1 MKEKLLLDLVLGFA
15 LLSLWLNFQNG
26 YIQLL
31 FNRLSEQYRLAFAS
45 LIIVSVPIASD
56 VAFNYSNQGSTTFFT
71 AILSAGITLVLRE
84 GFTRWKEEN
93 DMKGEIFSEL
103 YGNYRTIKE
112 FVDTSEMLQGLPPK
126 DLGPDWNKSLKHKW
140 ISQSF
145 KSYFGKLQSRGI
157 YESDV
162 LSELQDIYDKLSTA
176 VAQIDSNDPTFSDS
190 RFVSRVFLKDDNLGI
205 LGQIRLLLL
214 RLDEKR
220 SSQILEAAMGRNL

>member
-1 MKEKLLLDLVLGFA
+1 MKEKLILDLVLGFA
-15 LLSLWLNFQNG
+15 LLSLWLNFMNG

-31 FNRLSEQYRLAFAS
+31 FNRLSEQRRIAFVS
-45 LIIVSVPIASD
+45 LIVVSVPVLSD
-56 VAFNYSNQGSTTFFT
+56 VAFSYSTQGSTTFFT

-84 GFTRWKEEN
+84 GFTRWKEEHE
-93 DMKGEIFSEL
+93 MKGEIFSEL

-126 DLGPDWNKSLKHKW
+126 DLGSDWNKSLKHKW

-145 KSYFGKLQSRGI
+145 KSYFGKLQSRSI
-157 YESDV
+157 YDSDV
-162 LSELQDIYDKLSTA
+162 LAELHDIYDKLSKA
-176 VAQIDSNDPTFSDS
+176 IAQIDSDDPTFSDS
-190 RFVSRVFLKDDNLGI
+190 RFVSRVFLKDDSFGV

-220 SSQILEAAMGRNL
+220 SSQILEAAMSRNL